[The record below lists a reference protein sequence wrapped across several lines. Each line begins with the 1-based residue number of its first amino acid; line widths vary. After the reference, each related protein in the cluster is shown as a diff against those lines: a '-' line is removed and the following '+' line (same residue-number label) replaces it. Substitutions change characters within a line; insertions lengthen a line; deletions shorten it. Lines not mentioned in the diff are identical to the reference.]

1 MENAKINVINNNF
14 IIPFP
19 YKYYRFPLMRYL
31 LVNECVMKKLLIT
44 LLLVMLGIFA
54 GAQERIQLSWDPS
67 TDNVGVAGYRVWV
80 DGVAI
85 GTTTET
91 FYILDLE
98 PGNYDLTVSAF
109 DAAGNESEQ
118 SYPLNVTIRDIL
130 SPTIPGVLI
139 IKFLETTSLE
149 LQWNNSYDNYKMSG
163 YNVYVDDELF
173 EFTSGTYLSIQNL
186 DPATTYKFNV
196 SAVDAAGNESA
207 LSNNVFATTESI
219 VIPPIETDSLMM
231 KIYPNPNYGHFKVVL
246 SNGIIKDN
254 TKIQIISTNGQIIY
268 ERILPYGIT
277 APYEE
282 DFNLT
287 DRLVNG
293 TYIVAL
299 IEQNRRVGY
308 MYIVVS
314 QPRMYNL

>member
-1 MENAKINVINNNF
+1 
-14 IIPFP
+14 
-19 YKYYRFPLMRYL
+19 MRYL